1 MDQNNG
7 GCGWCSSAL
16 RNKLLR
22 RLFAALVVVGFVFA
36 IAAGVETA
44 RYATERRIAMKYAV
58 AGYMIRPMG
67 DSYRILPKL
76 VTSSRP
82 AEKREQ
88 MVRIFGSILKVE
100 GNQVT
105 VLNNAAQEQIVISL
119 AETQIF
125 DGKKEVGISALEK
138 GKDAIFTGVKNAQLQ
153 IEARL
158 IELQ

>member
-7 GCGWCSSAL
+7 GCGWCSGAL

-22 RLFAALVVVGFVFA
+22 RLFGALVVVGFVFA

-44 RYATERRIAMKYAV
+44 RFAAERRIAMKYAV

-76 VTSSRP
+76 VSYR
-82 AEKREQ
+82 RLEQ
-88 MVRIFGSILKVE
+88 KGPEMFRLFGSILKVD
-100 GNQVT
+100 GNQIT
-105 VLNNAAQEQIVISL
+105 IMNNAAEEQVVITL
-119 AETQIF
+119 AETQIL

-138 GKDAIFTGVKNAQLQ
+138 GKDAIFTGVKNESKL
-153 IEARL
+153 EAKL